1 MMKIFL
7 LEHNPFIL
15 LYFINMFFLFIYR
28 KLDGFE
34 TLANTYYFIFI
45 RAFCY
50 PAVPSGAS
58 RSYPRLRHGS
68 YQAPATCHQLGKIT
82 TFTRPLCIIHPIP
95 ITMAI

>member
-45 RAFCY
+45 SSFLLLSGSPIRSQPLISEASAAM
-50 PAVPSGAS
+50 AVTQGPSDL
-58 RSYPRLRHGS
+58 P
-68 YQAPATCHQLGKIT
+68 
-82 TFTRPLCIIHPIP
+82 PIRKKSLLLL
-95 ITMAI
+95 ARFA